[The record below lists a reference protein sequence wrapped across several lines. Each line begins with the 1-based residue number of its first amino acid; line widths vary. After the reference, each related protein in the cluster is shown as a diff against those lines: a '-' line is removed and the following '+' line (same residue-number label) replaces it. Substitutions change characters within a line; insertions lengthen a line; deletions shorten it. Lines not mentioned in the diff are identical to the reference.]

1 MKDNTVTAYNGS
13 EIYANEI
20 LSFADDYVDTLNKPE
35 DIYKKPCFAGM
46 IKYISTRIRDRINT
60 DNLVLLDN
68 LWNIYTTLCYKYNHV
83 ITIERYCILIN
94 T

>member
-35 DIYKKPCFAGM
+35 DIYKKQCFAGM
-46 IKYISTRIRDRINT
+46 IKYISTRIRDRIN
-60 DNLVLLDN
+60 NYYSS
-68 LWNIYTTLCYKYNHV
+68 IYIY
-83 ITIERYCILIN
+83 YCIYDER
-94 T
+94 